1 MLLNRSVRFF
11 VSRDTACPA
20 GASYNVRQRNC
31 CSQKCM
37 KWAGGSRACVTT
49 RCYWWEVGHVSCDD
63 DAVGRESAACMQL
76 GWMRR
81 KSTINESVKV
91 GGRDCA
97 IGEPRQ
103 GNASRLGCASYHY
116 TTHVVMLPPS
126 HCAARCMQVAPRLDS
141 HFIYSL
147 DSARRILHSS
157 KQRNASYRGRSENG
171 KMQVLLHASESLR
184 SMHAA
189 TCITQVCVYVFLFF
203 FMDLRFFNCNKTQIS
218 SVDFVINRFFMKMFN
233 TNNIEIVKY
242 RPTGSRS
249 SVSVYHC
256 HFGSPHRNFFG
267 KIRQCENL
275 LVKRLLRM

>member
-103 GNASRLGCASYHY
+103 SNASRLGCASSHY
-116 TTHVVMLPPS
+116 TTHVVMLPPCS

-141 HFIYSL
+141 HFI
-147 DSARRILHSS
+147 
-157 KQRNASYRGRSENG
+157 
-171 KMQVLLHASESLR
+171 
-184 SMHAA
+184 
-189 TCITQVCVYVFLFF
+189 
-203 FMDLRFFNCNKTQIS
+203 
-218 SVDFVINRFFMKMFN
+218 
-233 TNNIEIVKY
+233 
-242 RPTGSRS
+242 
-249 SVSVYHC
+249 
-256 HFGSPHRNFFG
+256 
-267 KIRQCENL
+267 
-275 LVKRLLRM
+275 